1 MSVLRKTHE
10 IIDDL
15 LSAIDSAQNEIL
27 LQIFYIDNDEV
38 FSRFVEK
45 MIEKSIAGIRV
56 YCLVDAL
63 GAGQLAVR
71 GVEKRLKDA
80 GVRVE
85 YFNWLTPWKRGNKKF
100 WYFRN
105 HKRSLII
112 DNKVMHL
119 GGWCIGEKTQD
130 WIEAHIVTRDIDA
143 VQAGATDFWNMY
155 KYSHKTQLKFS
166 HQKKFLYTS
175 SSNIAYTYQ
184 APLLKSRF
192 IYYTHK
198 KLVQNTQNRIVL
210 ITPYFS
216 PIHGLIHAGYEARK
230 RGVSIDIYIPEK
242 TDHHFVDL
250 VAKTYIHK
258 LLKAGANVYL
268 SKTMIH
274 AKVCLF
280 DNTAYIGTM
289 NLDTIS
295 LRYNFE
301 NGLFT
306 RQKETITE
314 LEQDLII
321 LQSQCEKID
330 LVEWEKRMTWFQ
342 KLLGRVMKVLRPFV

>member
-1 MSVLRKTHE
+1 MSILRDTRE

-15 LSAIDSAQNEIL
+15 LLAIDSAQNEIL
-27 LQIFYIDNDEV
+27 LQVFYVDNDAV
-38 FSRFVEK
+38 FERFVEK
-45 MIEKSIAGIRV
+45 LIEKSISGVRV

-63 GAGQLAVR
+63 GAGQLPIR
-71 GVEKRLKDA
+71 NTENRLKDS

-85 YFNWLTPWKRGNKKF
+85 YFNWLTPWKRGNKKL

-112 DNKVMHL
+112 DNTVMHV

-130 WIEAHIVTRDIDA
+130 WIEADFSTRDIDA
-143 VQAGATDFWNMY
+143 VRSGAGDFWNMY

-166 HQKKFLYTS
+166 HQKKYVLS
-175 SSNIAYTYQ
+175 SGTDISYVYQ
-184 APLLKSRF
+184 APLLKSRYM
-192 IYYTHK
+192 YYTHK
-198 KLVQNTQNRIVL
+198 KLIQNTSNRIVL

-216 PIHGLIHAGYEARK
+216 PIHGLVHAGYEARK
-230 RGVSIDIYIPEK
+230 RGVEVDVYLPSH
-242 TDHHFVDL
+242 TDHTFVDL
-250 VAKTYIHK
+250 VARTYIHK

-268 SKTMIH
+268 SEKMIH

-280 DNTAYIGTM
+280 DDTAFIGTM

-301 NGLFT
+301 NGIYV
-306 RQKETITE
+306 RQKQTVLE
-314 LEQDLII
+314 LEEDIKH
-321 LQSQCEKID
+321 LQSNCKKID
-330 LVEWEKRMTWFQ
+330 LVEWEKNMTWFQ
-342 KLLGRVMKVLRPFV
+342 KFLGRFMKLLRPFV